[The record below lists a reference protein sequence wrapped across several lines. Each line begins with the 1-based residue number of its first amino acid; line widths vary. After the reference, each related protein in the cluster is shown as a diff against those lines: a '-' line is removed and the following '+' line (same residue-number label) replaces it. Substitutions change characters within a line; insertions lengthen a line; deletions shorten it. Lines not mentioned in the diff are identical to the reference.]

1 MPPGSSTGRSRAKAT
16 AWQESEQGA
25 WITSEAARSSRG
37 GRIPEHEERGDRG
50 ARPKSGITGLTT
62 SKAANSRK
70 ALMRLPTDILY
81 NSVQNPDSDN
91 SHLFAI
97 NCRQLSAPIGR
108 APVRHRLRR
117 SRPAVGE
124 CLAR

>member
-70 ALMRLPTDILY
+70 ALMRLPTDI
-81 NSVQNPDSDN
+81 
-91 SHLFAI
+91 FAI
-97 NCRQLSAPIGR
+97 LSRIRIQTILTSSRSTAESAQL
-108 APVRHRLRR
+108 RL
-117 SRPAVGE
+117 GE
-124 CLAR
+124 HQSCI